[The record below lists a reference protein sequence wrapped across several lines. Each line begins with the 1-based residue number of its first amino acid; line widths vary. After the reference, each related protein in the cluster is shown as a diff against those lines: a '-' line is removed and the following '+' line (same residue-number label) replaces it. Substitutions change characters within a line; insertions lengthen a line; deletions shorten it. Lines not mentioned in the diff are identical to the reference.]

1 MAKRQNGLKSFGNDG
16 KIDESATLPECAD
29 WIGCEPIELADVFV
43 PAASAAGRQFRGSNT
58 VKLYAEYP
66 DIDELLLEAL
76 REDIGSGDV
85 TSRCCV
91 PEDAVSSGVFR
102 AKEAGVI
109 CGLGAAARVFELLD
123 GAVAFKALTSDGDEL
138 GDGDA
143 RAEIYGPSRSIL
155 AGERTA
161 LNLLRRLSGIATR
174 TAAAVKCA
182 EGSGARITDT
192 RKTTPGLRALEK
204 YAVRCGGGFNH
215 RFGLYDGI
223 LIKDNHIAAAGGV
236 AEAIARAQ
244 QNAPHTLKIEV
255 ETETIEQVAQALEA
269 GADIIMLDN
278 MTTPQMAEAVR
289 LIGGRAL
296 TEASGNIG
304 DRDVAAVAGTGVDII
319 SIGALTHSV
328 REMDIS
334 LKFI

>member
-1 MAKRQNGLKSFGNDG
+1 M
-16 KIDESATLPECAD
+16 
-29 WIGCEPIELADVFV
+29 EL
-43 PAASAAGRQFRGSNT
+43 Q
-58 VKLYAEYP
+58 VKYP
-66 DIDELLLEAL
+66 DIDEFLTRAL

-91 PEDAVSSGVFR
+91 PEDASSSGVFL

-109 CGLGAAARVFELLD
+109 CGLEVAARVFRLLD
-123 GAVAFKALTSDGDEL
+123 GAVSFKPLVSDGDAVSAGE
-138 GDGDA
+138 A
-143 RAEIYGPSRSIL
+143 IAEISGPSRSIL

-174 TAAAVKCA
+174 TAAAVKGA
-182 EGSGARITDT
+182 AGGGARVTDT
-192 RKTTPGLRALEK
+192 RKTTPGMRALEK

-236 AEAIARAQ
+236 AEAVARAKK
-244 QNAPHTLKIEV
+244 NAPHTLRIEV
-255 ETETIEQVAQALEA
+255 ETESLEQIAQALEA

-278 MTTPQMAEAVR
+278 MPVPQMAEAVR
-289 LIGGRAL
+289 MIGGRAL

-304 DRDVAAVAGTGVDII
+304 ERDIAEVAASGVDII
-319 SIGALTHSV
+319 SVGALTHSV
-328 REMDIS
+328 RDMDIS
-334 LKFI
+334 LKFLLPEAEGPGNAEVLWARQ